1 MKASGTQTPFF
12 GTMSDACYKAT
23 HFYQRLNLYV
33 MMKFKL
39 FLIVLSCSL
48 SPIGLFSA
56 DVWYDG
62 AVARTL
68 CGDAARQDFH
78 GRRQLPEQGTHTA
91 HLVLSYLQLLSEC
104 HHLPLSGSG
113 LHMYAFQGGG
123 VGPETIRVQR
133 IHEPG
138 PLLFSPFACV
148 EGGTVLE
155 IHAGCRAGDVRP
167 VHFLRR
173 GTSRHHGR

>member
-23 HFYQRLNLYV
+23 HFLSAILYRS
-33 MMKFKL
+33 
-39 FLIVLSCSL
+39 VLQ
-48 SPIGLFSA
+48 PFPFGLFPV
-56 DVWYDG
+56 DVWYNR
-62 AVARTL
+62 AVACAL

-78 GRRQLPEQGTHTA
+78 GRRQLPEQGAHTA
-91 HLVLSYLQLLSEC
+91 HLVLSYLQLLPER

-113 LHMYAFQGGG
+113 LHVYALQGGG
-123 VGPETIRVQR
+123 VRIEAIRVQR

-138 PLLFSPFACV
+138 PLLFRPSACV
-148 EGGTVLE
+148 EGGAVLE

-167 VHFLRR
+167 VHFFRR
-173 GTSRHHGR
+173 RPGRHHGR